1 MRRVDAALEHDAALV
16 KQLEALANLNRLLIL
31 RAIRVPRALREI
43 EVRDE
48 GAGAPLARQ
57 TVRRHLDTLIAGDVV
72 RTHDGAREYGET
84 TEFVLNHQRLF
95 SLSEDI
101 RALARL
107 RPTREPEGETQ
118 AFPKAA
124 QPAPGGPALIL
135 VNGLE
140 EGTRHDVS
148 PARGKT
154 EWVIGRKRGA
164 DVPLDF
170 DASASAENAL
180 VRWLGD
186 GHYVEDLPGSRNGTT
201 LNFAR
206 LREGEVRKLSHG
218 DIVGVGRCLLVYW
231 R

>member
-1 MRRVDAALEHDAALV
+1 MDASLQHDAALV
-16 KQLEALANLNRLLIL
+16 KRLEAIANLNRVLIL

-48 GAGAPLARQ
+48 GTGPPLARQ
-57 TVRRHLDTLIAGDVV
+57 TVRRHLDMLIATDLA
-72 RTHDGAREYGET
+72 RAHDGARVYGET
-84 TEFVLNHQRLF
+84 TEFVLNHQRLY
-95 SLSEDI
+95 SLSEEL

-107 RPTREPEGETQ
+107 RPIREPEGETQ
-118 AFPKAA
+118 AFRKSVSPV
-124 QPAPGGPALIL
+124 QGGPALIL

-140 EGTRHDVS
+140 EGMRYEVAPTPRKS
-148 PARGKT
+148 
-154 EWVIGRKRGA
+154 EWLIGRKRGA

-186 GHYVEDLPGSRNGTT
+186 GHYLEDLPGSRNGTH

-206 LREGEVRKLSHG
+206 LAEGEVRKLSHG